1 MNTPSTL
8 TTTTPTAGLTL
19 AEAWQKLAD
28 DERKRRATI
37 AANQRD
43 GAALAELTV
52 GYLTLHGRASGYT
65 VRNYTAAIHRLARTW
80 TGENLL
86 RPSRDAG
93 HLYVRHLEASKPAGS
108 EKEYKAATVRIHL
121 AACAALYR
129 ALRWSGATEADPFK
143 DARVVTPDALQ
154 SHEKREAF
162 DEGDLGRLLA
172 VAEPVD
178 AALVL
183 LGARGGLRLAEALAL
198 KWAHVHLTD
207 PQPTLSVENGKGG
220 IPRTVPLVPELVDAL
235 EQVKREATDAHVLPY
250 RSPTRARQRL
260 RRLQERAG
268 VKLKSG
274 RAMHSLRHSAGT
286 AVYEATRDLAA
297 VQDWLGHASVVTSRG
312 YVHRAQAAALTAVA
326 AALPRLGR

>member
-1 MNTPSTL
+1 MSL
-8 TTTTPTAGLTL
+8 TTSTPTGTLTL

-28 DERKRRATI
+28 DERKRRAAA

-43 GAALAELTV
+43 AAALAELTV
-52 GYLTLHGRASGYT
+52 GYLTLHGRASTYT

-93 HLYVRHLEASKPAGS
+93 HLYLRHLEA
-108 EKEYKAATVRIHL
+108 EYAAATVRVHL

-129 ALRWSGATEADPFK
+129 ALRWSGATEADPFR
-143 DARVVTPDALQ
+143 DARVVKPDARK

-162 DEGDLGRLLA
+162 AEGDLARLLA

-183 LGARGGLRLAEALAL
+183 LGARGGLRLGEALTL
-198 KWAHVHLTD
+198 TWDQVHLD
-207 PQPTLSVENGKGG
+207 APQPSLTVLKGKGDKN
-220 IPRTVPLVPELVDAL
+220 RSVLLVPELVDVL

-268 VKLKSG
+268 VELKSG

-312 YVHRAQAAALTAVA
+312 YVHRAQTAALAAVA
-326 AALPRLGR
+326 AALPRLGT